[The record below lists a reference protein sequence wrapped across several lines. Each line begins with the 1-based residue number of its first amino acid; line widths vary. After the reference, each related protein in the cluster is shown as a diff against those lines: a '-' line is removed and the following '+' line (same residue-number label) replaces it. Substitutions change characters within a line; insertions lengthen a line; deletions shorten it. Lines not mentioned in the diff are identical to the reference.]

1 MRRENLTLPILVSF
15 NELAW
20 IAVFALVL
28 LYSVHTMRLKEER
41 NVAAAERDAVKL
53 ENEETSRQL
62 AQTKRD
68 LQRLLARSVT
78 GDTVLN
84 QQLVGLKGDL
94 HRVVFVVDRSGSMN
108 KGSRWEFARDVI
120 QTWLQRLPI
129 ESCALVTFNE
139 EVTAFPADGTFLE
152 VVGPGG
158 AENRAR
164 LMAQLRILQP
174 RGHTNTLIAL
184 QKAYEYPG
192 VTSIILFTDGFPDPN
207 GKQIFDRAMA
217 EEIYALCKTQ
227 GLSVPVNTIGLG
239 DYFDKQFGEFLRR
252 IPQET
257 GGTFLGR

>member
-1 MRRENLTLPILVSF
+1 MRRENLTLSILVSF

-20 IAVFALVL
+20 IAVFALVF
-28 LYSVHTMRLKEER
+28 LYSVHTTRLKQER
-41 NVAAAERDAVKL
+41 NVAAAERDVTKR
-53 ENEETSRQL
+53 ENEETARQL

-78 GDTVLN
+78 GDTALN

-94 HRVVFVVDRSGSMN
+94 RRVVFVVDRSGSMN
-108 KGSRWEFARDVI
+108 RGGRWEFARDVI

-152 VVGPGG
+152 MIGPGG
-158 AENRAR
+158 RENRAS
-164 LMAQLRILQP
+164 LVAQLKLLEP
-174 RGHTNTLIAL
+174 GGHTNTLIAL
-184 QKAYEYPG
+184 QKAYEYPD
-192 VTSIILFTDGFPDPN
+192 VTSIILFTDGFPDPI
-207 GKQIFDRAMA
+207 GSERFDRDVA
-217 EEIYALCKTQ
+217 EQIYALCEMHGQ
-227 GLSVPVNTIGLG
+227 NVPVNTIGLG
-239 DYFDKQFGEFLRR
+239 DYFNRQFGEFLRR